1 MRLTK
6 QLREAIY
13 EDLRDLKF
21 KAPEA
26 DLNKRINEFLI
37 NTYWSQL
44 TKEEYQLLHTL
55 PEKFLNYGTH
65 NVIFSD
71 NVYARMHVYLDK
83 PLKHTGSMSY
93 YFDHEDVSPETYKK
107 FTSLAQ
113 ERDQLEK
120 DKNDFNHQVYA
131 VLNSVT
137 TVEKLKEVWVEVS
150 DIVDRNINPNVS
162 NAQYLPAT
170 TVTYLNSIIP
180 LPQ

>member
-13 EDLRDLKF
+13 NDLRDLKF

-26 DLNKRINEFLI
+26 DLQKRIKEFLI
-37 NTYWSQL
+37 NTYWEQL

-55 PEKFLNYGTH
+55 PKKFLGYGTY
-65 NVIFSD
+65 NITFSD
-71 NVYARMHVYLDK
+71 NVYDHLQVRLDK
-83 PLKHTGSMSY
+83 PLKRVEGMSG
-93 YFDHEDVSPETYKK
+93 YFNHKEVLPETYKK

-113 ERDQLEK
+113 ERDQLKK
-120 DKNDFNHQVYA
+120 DKNDFKHQVYA

-137 TVEKLKEVWVEVS
+137 TVKKLKEVWVEVS

-170 TVTYLNSIIP
+170 TITYLNSIIP

>member
-13 EDLRDLKF
+13 DDLRDLKF

-26 DLNKRINEFLI
+26 DLQKRTKEFLI
-37 NTYWSQL
+37 KVYWSQL
-44 TKEEYQLLHTL
+44 SKEEYQLIHTL
-55 PEKFLNYGTH
+55 PKKFLNCGTR
-65 NVIFSD
+65 NITFSD
-71 NVYARMHVYLDK
+71 NVYDRMHVYLDT
-83 PLKHTGSMSY
+83 PLKHIGTMAC
-93 YFDHEDVSPETYKK
+93 YFNHKDVPSEVYKK
-107 FTSLAQ
+107 FISLAQ

-120 DKNDFNHQVYA
+120 DKVDFKHQVYA

-137 TVEKLKEVWVEVS
+137 TVKKLKEVWVEVS
-150 DIVDRNINPNVS
+150 DIVDRNINPNAS

>member
-13 EDLRDLKF
+13 NDLYDLKF

-26 DLNKRINEFLI
+26 DLQKRIKEFLVE
-37 NTYWSQL
+37 TYWAQL

-65 NVIFSD
+65 SIVFSD
-71 NVYARMHVYLDK
+71 NVYNRMEVYLDK
-83 PLKHTGSMSY
+83 HLKSTGSMSKH
-93 YFDHEDVSPETYKK
+93 FNHRDVLPEAYKK
-107 FTSLAQ
+107 FISLAQ
-113 ERDQLEK
+113 ERDQLKK
-120 DKNDFNHQVYA
+120 DKDDFKHQIYA

-137 TVEKLKEVWVEVS
+137 TVKKLKEVWVEVS

-170 TVTYLNSIIP
+170 TITYLNSIIP

>member
-13 EDLRDLKF
+13 TDLHGLKF

-26 DLNKRINEFLI
+26 DVQKRIKELLI
-37 NTYWSQL
+37 STYWAQL
-44 TKEEYQLLHTL
+44 SKEEYQLLRTL
-55 PEKFLNYGTH
+55 PKKFLGCGTSII
-65 NVIFSD
+65 IFYD
-71 NVYARMHVYLDK
+71 NVYGHMKICLDT
-83 PLKHTGSMSY
+83 PLKSTGNMEHR
-93 YFDHEDVSPETYKK
+93 FNQRAVSPETYKK
-107 FTSLAQ
+107 FISLAQ

-120 DKNDFNHQVYA
+120 DKDDFKHQVYA
-131 VLNSVT
+131 VLNSVS
-137 TVEKLKEVWVEVS
+137 TVKKLKEVWVEVS

-170 TVTYLNSIIP
+170 TITYLNSIIP

>member
-13 EDLRDLKF
+13 TDLHDLKF

-26 DLNKRINEFLI
+26 DLQKRIKEFLI
-37 NTYWSQL
+37 SVYWAQL
-44 TKEEYQLLHTL
+44 SKEEYQLLHAL
-55 PEKFLNYGTH
+55 PKKLLNSGTSTI
-65 NVIFSD
+65 IFSD
-71 NVYARMHVYLDK
+71 NVYSRMQVYLDT
-83 PLKHTGSMSY
+83 PLKLTGTMGY
-93 YFDHEDVSPETYKK
+93 YFTRQSISPETYKK
-107 FTSLAQ
+107 FISLAQ

-120 DKNDFNHQVYA
+120 DKDDFKHQVYA

-137 TVEKLKEVWVEVS
+137 TVNKLKEVWVEVS
-150 DIVDRNINPNVS
+150 DIADRNINPNVS

-170 TVTYLNSIIP
+170 TVKYLNSIIP

>member
-13 EDLRDLKF
+13 DDLCDLKF

-37 NTYWSQL
+37 NTYWAQL

-55 PEKFLNYGTH
+55 PTKLLNYGTRS
-65 NVIFSD
+65 ITFAD
-71 NVYARMHVYLDK
+71 NVYDRMHVYLDM
-83 PLKHTGSMSY
+83 PLKSTGSMGC
-93 YFDHEDVSPETYKK
+93 YFNHTSVSPETYKK
-107 FTSLAQ
+107 YTSLAQ
-113 ERDQLEK
+113 ERDQLNK
-120 DKNDFNHQVYA
+120 DKIDFKHQVYA

-137 TVEKLKEVWVEVS
+137 TVKKLKEVWVEVS
-150 DIVDRNINPNVS
+150 DIVDRNINPNAS

-170 TVTYLNSIIP
+170 TITYLNSIIP

>member
-13 EDLRDLKF
+13 DDLRDLKF

-26 DLNKRINEFLI
+26 DLQKRIKEFLI
-37 NTYWSQL
+37 NVYWAQL
-44 TKEEYQLLHTL
+44 SKEEYQLLRTL
-55 PEKFLNYGTH
+55 PEKFLSHGTR
-65 NVIFSD
+65 NIIFTD
-71 NVYARMHVYLDK
+71 KVYAVMRVSLDI
-83 PLKHTGSMSY
+83 PLRHTGNMAY
-93 YFDHEDVSPETYKK
+93 YFNRMNVLPETHRK

-120 DKNDFNHQVYA
+120 DKIDFKHQVYA

-137 TVEKLKEVWVEVS
+137 TVKKLKEVWVEVS

-170 TVTYLNSIIP
+170 TITYLNSIIP

>member
-13 EDLRDLKF
+13 DDLHDLKF

-26 DLNKRINEFLI
+26 DMQKRIKEFLI
-37 NTYWSQL
+37 EVYWAQL

-55 PEKFLNYGTH
+55 PEKFLSYGTH
-65 NVIFSD
+65 NIIFTD
-71 NVYARMHVYLDK
+71 EVYDVMRVLLDI
-83 PLKHTGSMSY
+83 PLKFAGNMTY
-93 YFDHEDVSPETYKK
+93 YFKPADVLPETYKK

-113 ERDQLEK
+113 ERDQLKK
-120 DKNDFNHQVYA
+120 DKDDFKHQVYA

-137 TVEKLKEVWVEVS
+137 TVKKLKEVWVEVS

-170 TVTYLNSIIP
+170 TITYLNSIIP

>member
-13 EDLRDLKF
+13 DDLRDLKF
-21 KAPEA
+21 KALEA
-26 DLNKRINEFLI
+26 DLQKRIKEFLI
-37 NTYWSQL
+37 RTYWAQL

-55 PEKFLNYGTH
+55 PEKLLNYGRGNIVFT
-65 NVIFSD
+65 D
-71 NVYARMHVYLDK
+71 NVYDSMEIYLNK
-83 PLKHTGSMSY
+83 PLKHAGSMQ
-93 YFDHEDVSPETYKK
+93 YFFNHRNVLPETYKK

-120 DKNDFNHQVYA
+120 DKDDFKHQVYA

-137 TVEKLKEVWVEVS
+137 TVKKLKEVWIEVS

-170 TVTYLNSIIP
+170 TITYLNSIIP

>member
-13 EDLRDLKF
+13 TDLHDLKF

-26 DLNKRINEFLI
+26 DLQKRIKEFLI
-37 NTYWSQL
+37 NTYWAQL

-55 PEKFLNYGTH
+55 PEKLLNYGARIVT
-65 NVIFSD
+65 FSD
-71 NVYARMHVYLDK
+71 NVHKRMDVYSDT
-83 PLKHTGSMSY
+83 PLKCTGIMVN
-93 YFDHEDVSPETYKK
+93 YFTHGNVPPKTYKK
-107 FTSLAQ
+107 FISLAQ

-120 DKNDFNHQVYA
+120 DKDDFKHQVYA

-137 TVEKLKEVWVEVS
+137 TVKKLKEVWVDVS
-150 DIVDRNINPNVS
+150 DIVDRNVNPNVS

-170 TVTYLNSIIP
+170 TITYLNSIIP

>member
-13 EDLRDLKF
+13 DDLRDLKF

-26 DLNKRINEFLI
+26 DLQKRIKEFLI
-37 NTYWSQL
+37 KTYWAQL

-55 PEKFLNYGTH
+55 PEKFLDRGTY
-65 NVIFSD
+65 NITFSD
-71 NVYARMHVYLDK
+71 NLYNRMEVRLYT
-83 PLKHTGSMSY
+83 PLKHAGNMTY
-93 YFDHEDVSPETYKK
+93 YFNRMNVLPETHKK

-120 DKNDFNHQVYA
+120 DKDDFKHQIYA

-137 TVEKLKEVWVEVS
+137 TVKKLKEIWVEVS

-162 NAQYLPAT
+162 NAPYLPAIT
-170 TVTYLNSIIP
+170 ITYLNSIIP

>member
-13 EDLRDLKF
+13 TDLHNLKF

-26 DLNKRINEFLI
+26 DMQKRIKEFLI
-37 NTYWSQL
+37 SVYYAQL
-44 TKEEYQLLHTL
+44 SKEEYQLLHTL
-55 PEKFLNYGTH
+55 PKKFLHSGTDTI
-65 NVIFSD
+65 IFSD
-71 NVYARMHVYLDK
+71 NVYGRMQVYLDTR
-83 PLKHTGSMSY
+83 LKSTGTMGY
-93 YFDHEDVSPETYKK
+93 YFTQVHVSPETYKK
-107 FTSLAQ
+107 FISLAQ

-120 DKNDFNHQVYA
+120 NKDDFKHQVYA

-137 TVEKLKEVWVEVS
+137 TVKKLKEVWVEVS
-150 DIVDRNINPNVS
+150 DIVDRNLNPNAS

-170 TVTYLNSIIP
+170 TVKYLNSIIP

>member
-13 EDLRDLKF
+13 DDLRNLKF

-26 DLNKRINEFLI
+26 DLEKRTKEFLI
-37 NTYWSQL
+37 STYWAQL
-44 TKEEYQLLHTL
+44 SKEEYQLLHTL
-55 PEKFLNYGTH
+55 PKKLVNSGTST
-65 NVIFSD
+65 VIFSD
-71 NVYARMHVYLDK
+71 NVYGRMQVYLNT
-83 PLKHTGSMSY
+83 PLRITGSMGY
-93 YFDHEDVSPETYKK
+93 YFTRQAVSPETYKK

-120 DKNDFNHQVYA
+120 DKDDFKYQVYA

-137 TVEKLKEVWVEVS
+137 TVKKLKEVWVEVS
-150 DIVDRNINPNVS
+150 DIVDRNINPNAS

-170 TVTYLNSIIP
+170 TITYLNSIIP

>member
-13 EDLRDLKF
+13 DDLRDLKF

-26 DLNKRINEFLI
+26 DLQKRIKEFLI
-37 NTYWSQL
+37 ETYWAQL

-55 PEKFLNYGTH
+55 PKKFLDYGTH
-65 NVIFSD
+65 HIIFSD
-71 NVYARMHVYLDK
+71 NVYDRMYMSLDK
-83 PLKHTGSMSY
+83 PLKSTGSMTN
-93 YFDHEDVSPETYKK
+93 YFKHTDILPEAYKK
-107 FTSLAQ
+107 FISLAQ

-120 DKNDFNHQVYA
+120 DKTDFKHQVYA
-131 VLNSVT
+131 VLNSVS
-137 TVEKLKEVWVEVS
+137 TVKKLKEVWVEVS

-162 NAQYLPAT
+162 NTQYLPAT
-170 TVTYLNSIIP
+170 TITYLNSIIP

>member
-13 EDLRDLKF
+13 NDLRDLKF

-26 DLNKRINEFLI
+26 DLQKRIKEFLI
-37 NTYWSQL
+37 NTYWTQL

-55 PEKFLNYGTH
+55 PTKFLHYSTH
-65 NVIFSD
+65 LIGFSD
-71 NVYARMHVYLDK
+71 NVYNRIDVRLDK
-83 PLKHTGSMSY
+83 PLRSTGSMLNHFNHSN
-93 YFDHEDVSPETYKK
+93 VLPETYKK
-107 FTSLAQ
+107 FISLAQ
-113 ERDQLEK
+113 ERDQLKK
-120 DKNDFNHQVYA
+120 DKDDFKHQIYA

-137 TVEKLKEVWVEVS
+137 TVKKLKEVWVEVS

>member
-13 EDLRDLKF
+13 DDLRDLKF

-26 DLNKRINEFLI
+26 DLQKRIKEFLI
-37 NTYWSQL
+37 ETYWAQL

-55 PEKFLNYGTH
+55 PEKFLNYGTR
-65 NVIFSD
+65 NIRFYD
-71 NVYARMHVYLDK
+71 NVYNRIEVYLDI
-83 PLKHTGSMSY
+83 PLRHAGNMAY
-93 YFDHEDVSPETYKK
+93 YFKHADVLPETYKK
-107 FTSLAQ
+107 FILLAQ
-113 ERDQLEK
+113 ERDQLKK
-120 DKNDFNHQVYA
+120 DEDDFKHQVYA
-131 VLNSVT
+131 ILNSVT
-137 TVEKLKEVWVEVS
+137 TVKKLKEVWVEVS

>member
-13 EDLRDLKF
+13 DDLRDLKF
-21 KAPEA
+21 KALEA
-26 DLNKRINEFLI
+26 DLQKRIKEFLI
-37 NTYWSQL
+37 NTYWAQL

-55 PEKFLNYGTH
+55 PRKFMGYGTH
-65 NVIFSD
+65 NIIFSD
-71 NVYARMHVYLDK
+71 NVYDRMQVYLDK
-83 PLKHTGSMSY
+83 PLKRMDGMEY
-93 YFDHEDVSPETYKK
+93 YFDYSLVLPETHKK

-113 ERDQLEK
+113 ERDQLKEDK
-120 DKNDFNHQVYA
+120 DDFKHQVYA

-137 TVEKLKEVWVEVS
+137 TVKKLKEVWVEVS

-170 TVTYLNSIIP
+170 TITYLNSIIP

>member
-13 EDLRDLKF
+13 DDLRDLNF

-26 DLNKRINEFLI
+26 DLQKRIKEFLI
-37 NTYWSQL
+37 ETYWAQL

-55 PEKFLNYGTH
+55 PKKFLDYGTR
-65 NVIFSD
+65 NIRFFD
-71 NVYARMHVYLDK
+71 NVYNRMEVYLDI
-83 PLKHTGSMSY
+83 PLRSTGSMKY
-93 YFDHEDVSPETYKK
+93 YFNHKDVLPETHKK

-120 DKNDFNHQVYA
+120 DEDDFKHQVYA

-137 TVEKLKEVWVEVS
+137 TVKKLKEVWVEVS
-150 DIVDRNINPNVS
+150 DIVDRNINPNAS

-170 TVTYLNSIIP
+170 TITYLNSIIP

>member
-13 EDLRDLKF
+13 DDLRDLKF

-26 DLNKRINEFLI
+26 DLQKRIKEFLI
-37 NTYWSQL
+37 STYWAQL
-44 TKEEYQLLHTL
+44 SKEEYQLLHTL
-55 PEKFLNYGTH
+55 PEKFLDYGIYIITFH
-65 NVIFSD
+65 D
-71 NVYARMHVYLDK
+71 NVYDRIQVHLDT
-83 PLKHTGSMSY
+83 PLRHTGNITYS
-93 YFDHEDVSPETYKK
+93 FKQADVLPETYKK

-113 ERDQLEK
+113 ERDQLKK
-120 DKNDFNHQVYA
+120 DKIDFKHQVYA

-137 TVEKLKEVWVEVS
+137 TVKKLKEVWVEAS
-150 DIVDRNINPNVS
+150 DIVDRNINPNMS

-170 TVTYLNSIIP
+170 TITYLNSIIP

>member
-13 EDLRDLKF
+13 DDLRDLKF

-26 DLNKRINEFLI
+26 DLQKRIKEFLI
-37 NTYWSQL
+37 ETYWAQL

-55 PEKFLNYGTH
+55 PKKFIGYATRNIGFT
-65 NVIFSD
+65 D
-71 NVYARMHVYLDK
+71 NVYSRMEVCLDT
-83 PLKHTGSMSY
+83 PLKCTGGMY
-93 YFDHEDVSPETYKK
+93 RYFKHETVLPETYKK

-113 ERDQLEK
+113 ERDQIEK
-120 DKNDFNHQVYA
+120 DKDDFKYQVYA

-137 TVEKLKEVWVEVS
+137 TVKKLKEVWVEVS
-150 DIVDRNINPNVS
+150 DIVDRSINPNVS

-170 TVTYLNSIIP
+170 TITYLNSIIP